1 MTAPRKGIQCLE
13 VFHQTGSQWIQVDIP
28 YQFVEIRGFL
38 TQNGFVAILKKLPIT
53 LVFTIEP
60 ARVSGKKAT
69 HENGNGNSA
78 GSQQQVNVRI
88 EHCPGKTIDTCL
100 WNQNRQPV

>member
-1 MTAPRKGIQCLE
+1 
-13 VFHQTGSQWIQVDIP
+13 VDIP

-60 ARVSGKKAT
+60 ARVSGKNAT